1 MRWYIASSP
10 GAGLCHSF
18 LQRCP
23 CRAAVGLPG
32 ARYGHSQFLQCK
44 ITAKTVTFSSCPP
57 VGIERPHVYF
67 LCYAAPSL
75 EEEWKVLVERGN
87 IWTFIVWGHS
97 SVLKQK
103 PRSRIN
109 KQTTNQKEGR
119 QLEHHSRSTLCISHF
134 SSVFCPPPP
143 PGNTRHDLV
152 WASSRDVNFGEELS
166 QIMLQSWE
174 DT

>member
-1 MRWYIASSP
+1 MLY
-10 GAGLCHSF
+10 C
-18 LQRCP
+18 LQPRGRFTSWLFAAMQ

-32 ARYGHSQFLQCK
+32 ALYRHSQFLQCK
-44 ITAKTVTFSSCPP
+44 ITAKTVTSSSCPP
-57 VGIERPHVYF
+57 VGIEKPHIYF
-67 LCYAAPSL
+67 LCYTAPSL
-75 EEEWKVLVERGN
+75 EGEWKVLMERGN

-103 PRSRIN
+103 PWSKIN
-109 KQTTNQKEGR
+109 KQTNNPKEGC

-134 SSVFCPPPP
+134 FQFFCPPS
-143 PGNTRHDLV
+143 GNTRHDLV